1 MKKSLAH
8 LCAALIL
15 TTSFPALASDIP
27 KPDKKPH
34 FKTAATDTLP
44 QSTPVNRE
52 VEMPIDF
59 TISKIGDT
67 ELSCGALSTEA
78 QNMRDIIYIMEDEKT
93 SSKLKSHGVTAAG
106 AVGSLLIGTATGGV
120 GLALGGFLLD
130 QNFKDNKEKAD
141 EFQDIAEQR
150 RTLMMGIFNAKG
162 CEGPIEH
169 AMQNPAKFDPT
180 DLIAAIEPAGGQT
193 YYSERRKRYND

>member
-34 FKTAATDTLP
+34 FKTAAADTLP

-130 QNFKDNKEKAD
+130 QGGGHYRHARSPQSRPCVRQQPSLRRPHWYCD
-141 EFQDIAEQR
+141 QQR
-150 RTLMMGIFNAKG
+150 WCSVQVRTKHRQP
-162 CEGPIEH
+162 C
-169 AMQNPAKFDPT
+169 
-180 DLIAAIEPAGGQT
+180 
-193 YYSERRKRYND
+193 